1 MSKEITTDPDPE
13 FTKALT
19 NMQLKTHG
27 ILNLLILLTKSSHL
41 FNKCLLT
48 ANNVPSVVWA
58 TGGYGNEHN
67 LKSSC
72 LVELS
77 V

>member
-48 ANNVPSVVWA
+48 ANNVPSVV
-58 TGGYGNEHN
+58 
-67 LKSSC
+67 
-72 LVELS
+72 
-77 V
+77 